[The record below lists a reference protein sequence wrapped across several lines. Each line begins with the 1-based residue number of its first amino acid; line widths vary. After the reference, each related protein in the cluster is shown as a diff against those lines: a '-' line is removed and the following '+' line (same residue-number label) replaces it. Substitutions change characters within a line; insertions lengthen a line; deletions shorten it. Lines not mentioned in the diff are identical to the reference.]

1 MKTIV
6 VKHPLR
12 EITYQLKANSFP
24 SPTEIDTL
32 EKYRRAHDEAWR
44 MKLRFEK
51 ERGEVLLAQIEV
63 NKLNDNMEELES
75 IRKHYLRE
83 IDFTDETALRDLY
96 SKLQIEIRDFY
107 NQARQQRPAVVKFF
121 DRIGPLNQAYT
132 DIINTYIRKRD
143 KKPLD
148 PLQFNVLD
156 DIFLFHDDMEVEID
170 SLDKD
175 LQKFLQ
181 VLTDIYTLLDDYLE
195 QYNVLHTAYSNAL
208 QRSVELADAV
218 QVFNKIWD

>member
-12 EITYQLKANSFP
+12 ELVYQSKGPGFP
-24 SPTEIDTL
+24 SQIEINAL
-32 EKYRRAHDEAWR
+32 EKYRQAHDEAWR

-63 NKLNDNMEELES
+63 NKLNENMEDLDG

-83 IDFTDETALRDLY
+83 FDFNDEAALRDIY

-132 DIINTYIRKRD
+132 DIINTYIRKQD

-156 DIFLFHDDMEVEID
+156 DIFHFHDDMEVEID

-175 LQKFLQ
+175 LHEFLQ

-195 QYNVLHTAYSNAL
+195 QYNVLHTTYSKAL

-218 QVFNKIWD
+218 QIFNKIWD

>member
-1 MKTIV
+1 V

-12 EITYQLKANSFP
+12 ELVYQSKGPGFP
-24 SPTEIDTL
+24 SQIEINAL
-32 EKYRRAHDEAWR
+32 EKYRQAHDEAWR

-63 NKLNDNMEELES
+63 NKLNENMEYLDG

-83 IDFTDETALRDLY
+83 FDFNDEAALRDIY

-107 NQARQQRPAVVKFF
+107 NQARQQRLAVVKFF

-132 DIINTYIRKRD
+132 DIINTYIRKQD

-156 DIFLFHDDMEVEID
+156 DIFRFH
-170 SLDKD
+170 
-175 LQKFLQ
+175 
-181 VLTDIYTLLDDYLE
+181 
-195 QYNVLHTAYSNAL
+195 
-208 QRSVELADAV
+208 
-218 QVFNKIWD
+218 

>member
-12 EITYQLKANSFP
+12 ELTYQTQDTGFP
-24 SPTEIDTL
+24 SQIEIDAL

-63 NKLNDNMEELES
+63 NKLNENMEDLER

-107 NQARQQRPAVVKFF
+107 NQAQQQRPAVVKFF

-132 DIINTYIRKRD
+132 DIINTYIRKLD

-148 PLQFNVLD
+148 PLQFNALD
-156 DIFLFHDDMEVEID
+156 DIFRFHDDMEVEID

-175 LQKFLQ
+175 LQAFLQ

-208 QRSVELADAV
+208 QRSVELAESV
-218 QVFNKIWD
+218 QIFNKIWD